1 MHGSGSNLREKAC
14 LLGLSLA
21 LVASAPG
28 CGVSLLIGGVVA
40 STTGDSSSSSTSSVP
55 TPEVTAISPATA
67 SHMGGMSA
75 TISGE
80 NFPTGSA
87 DPPTVNVGGTAATDV
102 QVIDANTL
110 KVVLP
115 RASAVGPVDVSVTN
129 PAGGTGMLAAGLT
142 WTNDLPEGTVT
153 PLSTTQ
159 SQNLVFSVVLR
170 DPESDRLDLTLE
182 YRANGQ
188 VYQPIP
194 ADQILSGG
202 TTGLASS
209 PSGVTHNLTWNTS
222 VLFASQ
228 NANNVQIR
236 VTPIDTTDGQPGPAV
251 ESNEFSIANNIV
263 PTIEVSAPARDSFEV
278 ALAYRA
284 ADANPGASLTLS
296 NAAWRDVNTGA
307 SGALTIKSGSP
318 SSVPGSIP
326 SSVNGTN
333 LNLVWD
339 SFADLGFGNNRLVE
353 VTLTL
358 SDGTSTTTART
369 GSFFVSNGPLSDA
382 VIAPS
387 NLAQTKGLASGD
399 LNGDGKIDAVI
410 STDLLRSFALL
421 FSDGQAFQSP
431 TTRALLGR
439 PLPIATQI
447 AWNGTTT
454 LNVTGSTSPV
464 AVGDWL
470 GLPRSFGG
478 APLGDPIGPR
488 FFRVSAIGAS
498 TITIEDPDNYAGS
511 GLLPG
516 SAALG
521 GPVAATANL
530 TQRMSAQTGVAASSL
545 PNDFRPGQMAIL
557 SCDEDLSTVASPTS
571 DLVIANGLPPQ
582 ISSPVTG
589 VAGAVFTLQSLS
601 PFSPI
606 SAEAFEVGM
615 QVLISQG
622 ATVEQGKIQSID
634 AANRR
639 ITLSAAPANLF
650 SAGAIVTGLTS
661 SSYSLGAGHQRN
673 QSIAVLPQTGGTIGT
688 PAQLIQTGGVQLT
701 DLVAVDIASNGGGP
715 DGKQDLVVVHAFST
729 TATSTR
735 GAVSILLRRTAGAY
749 FEAPITL
756 PVGTGGTNP
765 AYSLHATVADV
776 TSNGLLDIVVANA
789 VERSVSII
797 TQGPAG
803 TFNAATT
810 IDLSS
815 FGIPQGDVQSVAVG
829 DFNEDGLP
837 DLACGGAFSQRIIV
851 LRGADPDGAGPQVSF
866 PGANMASPTLSLRQ
880 SPAPP
885 ALVAGAASTQP
896 AATLYTG
903 VGLAR
908 YVAKDVNGDGRVD
921 LSVTEGVQNRVTIY
935 VNKGTSGG
943 VTRFDAVRFS
953 TSLSPF
959 DLEVGDVSG
968 DGRADVLVA
977 GQTLGDISR
986 LQALVPGTLDRPRSF
1001 PVGTSPQ
1008 SIVAGELDSSSPGLE
1023 LAVGNSGDTSVSIL
1037 ARDGAGGLKAL
1048 APSGQSEIG
1057 VEIQDKSLL
1066 SPTPGVGSLRL
1077 VSASGAAIADQNN
1090 DGRNDVIVFAQ
1101 SSTESQGGAAV
1112 LLNQGGAAPIQTTTR
1127 VVLSPGGAVFG
1138 GNVGQLV
1145 GDAHPDLV
1153 FVEFSGATTGT
1164 LRVYRGGANAT
1175 FSADVTYSM
1184 PLPSAA
1190 TPTDIDGDGDLDLL
1204 VPLNTAVPPNFQVIL
1219 QGPAGTLG
1227 TPQDGVT
1234 GGITLPGFS
1243 GASFAIAA
1251 DLNNDGLKDVAF
1263 TNFVGSLVGVAFQNK
1278 PAQVPPKFDT
1288 VVSLLTLLQPA
1299 EISAGD
1305 LNGDGLDD
1313 LAITYAGSNQVG
1325 VYYQNSGANKAAA
1338 QSLAGPIF
1346 LGTSPSPFAC
1356 EILDVDGDGKK
1367 DLVTSSRAANVV
1379 DVFYQR

>member
-1 MHGSGSNLREKAC
+1 MRSVGEAMVRLF
-14 LLGLSLA
+14 GLSLA
-21 LVASAPG
+21 LAFVASASG
-28 CGVSLLIGGVVA
+28 CGLSLLVGGIAA
-40 STTGDSSSSSTSSVP
+40 SASGGSSSSTVATVP
-55 TPEVTAISPATA
+55 APEVTAISPATA

-75 TISGE
+75 TITGS
-80 NFPTGSA
+80 NFPTDGVSL
-87 DPPTVNVGGTAATDV
+87 PTVTVGGTAATSV

-110 KVVLP
+110 TIVLP
-115 RASAVGPVDVSVTN
+115 SASTVGPVDVAVTN
-129 PAGGTGMLAAGLT
+129 PAGGTGTLGGGLT

-153 PLSTTQ
+153 PLATTQ

-170 DPESDRLDLTLE
+170 DPESDRIDLKLE

-188 VYQPIP
+188 AYQDIP

-222 VLFASQ
+222 VLFSAQ
-228 NANNVQIR
+228 NANDVQIR
-236 VTPIDTTDGQPGPAV
+236 VTPIDTIDSQPGTPV
-251 ESNEFSIANNIV
+251 ESNVFSIANNIA
-263 PTIEVSAPARDSFEV
+263 PTLEVSAPARDSFEV

-296 NAAWRDVNTGA
+296 SATWRDVNSGA
-307 SGALTIKSGSP
+307 SGNLTIKSGSP
-318 SSVPGSIP
+318 SSVPGSVP
-326 SSVNGTN
+326 SSVSGTN

-369 GSFFVSNGPLSDA
+369 GNFFVSNGPLTDA
-382 VIAPS
+382 VIAPG
-387 NLAQTKGLASGD
+387 NLGQVKGFASGD
-399 LNGDGKIDAVI
+399 LNGDGKIDAVL
-410 STDLLRSFALL
+410 SSDLLRSYALL
-421 FSDGQAFQSP
+421 LSDGQAFQSP
-431 TTRALLGR
+431 VTKTLLGR
-439 PLPIATQI
+439 ALPVATQI

-488 FFRVSAIGAS
+488 FFRVSAIGAN

-521 GPVAATANL
+521 GAVAATANL
-530 TQRMSAQTGVAASSL
+530 TLRLSGQAGVSATSL
-545 PNDFRPGQMAIL
+545 PNDFRPGQLAVL

-571 DLVIANGLPPQ
+571 DLVIANELPPQ
-582 ISSPVTG
+582 ITSSVTA

-601 PFSPI
+601 PFSPL
-606 SAEAFEVGM
+606 SGEAFEVGM

-622 ATVEQGKIQSID
+622 ATTEQGKIQSVD
-634 AANRR
+634 AANNR
-639 ITLSAAPANLF
+639 ITLTAAPANAF
-650 SAGAIVTGLTS
+650 TAGAFVTGLTS

-673 QSIAVLPQTGGTIGT
+673 HSIVVLPQTGGAIGT
-688 PAQLIQTGGVQLT
+688 PAQLIQTGGVRPT
-701 DLVAVDIASNGGGP
+701 DLIAVDIASNGGGP
-715 DGKQDLVVVHAFST
+715 DGKQDLVVVHAATT

-735 GAVSILLRRTAGAY
+735 GAVSILLRRAAGAY
-749 FEAPITL
+749 FEAPITI
-756 PVGTGGTNP
+756 PVGTGGANP
-765 AYSLHATVADV
+765 AFSLHATVADV
-776 TSNGLLDIVVANA
+776 TSNGLLDVIVANA

-803 TFNAATT
+803 TFNAATN

-866 PGANMASPTLSLRQ
+866 PGANMGSPTLSMRQ

-885 ALVAGAASTQP
+885 ALVAGAASMQP

-903 VGLAR
+903 VGTAR
-908 YVAKDVNGDGRVD
+908 YVAQDVNGDGRVD
-921 LSVTEGVQNRVTIY
+921 LSVTEGVQNRITIY

-943 VTRFDAVRFS
+943 VTTFDAVRFS
-953 TSLSPF
+953 TSLNPF

-968 DGRADVLVA
+968 DGRADVLVS
-977 GQTLGDISR
+977 GSTLADVSR
-986 LQALVPGTLDRPRSF
+986 LQALVPGTLDRPLSF

-1008 SIVAGELDSSSPGLE
+1008 SLTAGELDSSTPGLE
-1023 LAVGNSGDTSVSIL
+1023 LVVGNSGDTSISIL

-1048 APSGQSEIG
+1048 FPSGGSSEIG

-1077 VSASGAAIADQNN
+1077 VSASGVGIGDHNN
-1090 DGRNDVIVFAQ
+1090 DGRNDVVVFTQ
-1101 SSTESQGGAAV
+1101 SSTESRGGAAV

-1127 VVLSPGGAVFG
+1127 VVLSSSTVFG
-1138 GNVGQLV
+1138 GYVGQIV

-1153 FVEFSGATTGT
+1153 LVELSGATTGT
-1164 LRVYRGGANAT
+1164 LRVFRGGANAT
-1175 FSADVTYSM
+1175 FATDVSFTM
-1184 PLPSAA
+1184 ALPSSA
-1190 TPTDIDGDGDLDLL
+1190 TLSDLDGDGDLDVL
-1204 VPLNTAVPPNFQVIL
+1204 VPLNTAVPPNFQIIL

-1227 TPQDGVT
+1227 APQDGVT
-1234 GGITLPGFS
+1234 GGIQLPGFT
-1243 GASFAIAA
+1243 GASYAIAA

-1299 EISAGD
+1299 EIVAGD

-1325 VYYQNSGANKAAA
+1325 VYYQNSGANKAGA

-1346 LGTSPSPFAC
+1346 LSTSPSPFAC
-1356 EILDVDGDGKK
+1356 EILDVDGDGKQ

-1379 DVFYQR
+1379 EVFYQR